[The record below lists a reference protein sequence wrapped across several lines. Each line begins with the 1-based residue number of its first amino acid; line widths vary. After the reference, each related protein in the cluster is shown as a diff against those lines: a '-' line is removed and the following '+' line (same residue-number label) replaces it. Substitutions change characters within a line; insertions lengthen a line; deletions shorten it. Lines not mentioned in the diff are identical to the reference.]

1 MKYANGVQAMSNL
14 RQRGVE
20 LSTDVQTFREDIERP
35 TGGIG
40 FPRTLRLLVR
50 GKNIH
55 EDTLLATDYLNHFN
69 EIIMLLGLVA
79 DMPEC
84 LEDALEWAPKSYE
97 DHFSDSGFHDKELAI
112 LAYENAPRRYRE
124 PFDQLVAQM
133 DATVFGTISRIEQ
146 ATKEGDTDR
155 LRHLVSG
162 VTRKLQRLVDVASAI
177 IHGRVMVSGQDEIDA
192 LLAEVEGDE
201 AVAPPE
207 DTSVDSADSRHAP
220 SDVAASD
227 SEATNQADI
236 DALFD

>member
-1 MKYANGVQAMSNL
+1 M
-14 RQRGVE
+14 
-20 LSTDVQTFREDIERP
+20 STDVQTFIEDNERP
-35 TGGIG
+35 AGGIG

-84 LEDALEWAPKSYE
+84 LEDALAWSPKPYE
-97 DHFSDSGFHDKELAI
+97 DHFSDSGFQDKALAI

-124 PFDQLVAQM
+124 PFDQLVTQM
-133 DATVFGTISRIEQ
+133 DATVLSSLSRIEQ
-146 ATKEGDTDR
+146 ATKDNDMDR
-155 LRHLVSG
+155 LGHIVSG
-162 VTRKLQRLVDVASAI
+162 VTGKLQRLVDVASAI

-192 LLAEVEGDE
+192 LLAEVENDE
-201 AVAPPE
+201 TDAQAEDAGGPP
-207 DTSVDSADSRHAP
+207 TP
-220 SDVAASD
+220 DVAASND
-227 SEATNQADI
+227 DATNQTDI